1 MAHFAEIDDQ
11 GQVLRVIVADSQ
23 EWCES
28 RLGGTWVQTSYTG
41 SQRKNYAGIGYKY
54 DADLDA
60 FIPKQPAYN
69 YDLDTDTARW
79 VFPENDH
86 LYIPAAPHIAEPL
99 SRGLYAVIVPGGDG
113 LYCGIIPH
121 PTDPT
126 QYPLL
131 QCRSVDVV
139 PVALDADPTPLAE
152 VLQTTV
158 DEGALLQAEA
168 DAIVAA
174 VQEQAGQTVNL
185 IDFIP
190 QSWQAFVMDRA
201 AAEAAGYFDF

>member
-1 MAHFAEIDDQ
+1 MSGELAYPNQPTYWVCRDES
-11 GQVLRVIVADSQ
+11 GQVIRSGITQPNQVTITGQPVMVIGSRAEQVTDISQ
-23 EWCES
+23 FRGNPAAWNYEWNGEE
-28 RLGGTWVQTSYTG
+28 WQF
-41 SQRKNYAGIGYKY
+41 AG
-54 DADLDA
+54 D
-60 FIPKQPAYN
+60 N
-69 YDLDTDTARW
+69 
-79 VFPENDH
+79 VF
-86 LYIPAAPHIAEPL
+86 YIPAAPHIAEPL
-99 SRGLYAVIVPGGDG
+99 SRALFALLYGTQDG

-139 PVALDADPTPLAE
+139 PLALDADPTPLAE

-190 QSWQAFVMDRA
+190 ASWQAFVMDRA
-201 AAEAAGYFDF
+201 AAEAAGYFQQ